1 MAWALTS
8 NRKQQTYD
16 KIWSEIINW
25 SLKKKSPMKVKRFI
39 LDFEVAQR
47 NSIERHV
54 IVYTAFLEFDPF
66 NFSYYSKYSITILFI
81 VCRSGITGCWFH
93 FCQCLYKNIGQLGL
107 IPSYKDD
114 AAIRTWLRSFMALP
128 LVNNDI
134 LPYAIEYLQRHIPT
148 GSDQC
153 CKFLRYFEFQWLQS
167 VPRQYWHVG
176 NLIPRSNNWIEGNLF
191 CFFNERGF
199 LGQVNAIS

>member
-1 MAWALTS
+1 MMQRLE
-8 NRKQQTYD
+8 RG
-16 KIWSEIINW
+16 
-25 SLKKKSPMKVKRFI
+25 
-39 LDFEVAQR
+39 LDHLWLYHLL
-47 NSIERHV
+47 IM
-54 IVYTAFLEFDPF
+54 I
-66 NFSYYSKYSITILFI
+66 
-81 VCRSGITGCWFH
+81 
-93 FCQCLYKNIGQLGL
+93 FCHMQLNI
-107 IPSYKDD
+107 YKD
-114 AAIRTWLRSFMALP
+114 
-128 LVNNDI
+128 
-134 LPYAIEYLQRHIPT
+134 IPT